1 MHSWFVIENCL
12 RHQIIICS
20 NWRESKIV
28 LDIFSK
34 VMSVHLL
41 WILMKEFINKT
52 LLSNAFPDCLLVIIG
67 KGHYWEWKIIVRLWK
82 SVVDCYTIY
91 WRRQNTSDLQML
103 NVFCPQTNDGNAFWL
118 TKTRRRHRVPFIR
131 IFRVT
136 NLRKT
141 FLYRARRLTL
151 IIKTK

>member
-82 SVVDCYTIY
+82 SVLDCYTIY

-103 NVFCPQTNDGNAFWL
+103 NVFLPTNKWWKCILINENKK
-118 TKTRRRHRVPFIR
+118 KTSCSVYQNISSDKLEKD
-131 IFRVT
+131 I
-136 NLRKT
+136 
-141 FLYRARRLTL
+141 L
-151 IIKTK
+151 IQSTAIDFNN